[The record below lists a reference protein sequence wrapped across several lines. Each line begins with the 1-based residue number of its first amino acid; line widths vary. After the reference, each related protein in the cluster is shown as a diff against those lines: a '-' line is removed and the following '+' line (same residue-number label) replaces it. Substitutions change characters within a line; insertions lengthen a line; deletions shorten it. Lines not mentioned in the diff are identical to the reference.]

1 MVVVATVVVPISTS
15 IGIGWC
21 WLVGGGDV
29 CCGGV
34 LVCGVGCVDRNTL
47 TKPS

>member
-1 MVVVATVVVPISTS
+1 MVVVAAVAVPINTS

-21 WLVGGGDV
+21 WLVGCGDV
-29 CCGGV
+29 CCDCV

-47 TKPS
+47 TKSS